1 MAKAR
6 IEEKITVAA
15 PDMPDVAAEE
25 GFDPGLVDQRHVIG
39 HADGFVPVRRRRW
52 TVTRHVYFVSMIMS
66 SIWQQ
71 GVTVSPTATS
81 FPPGFWR

>member
-6 IEEKITVAA
+6 IEEKVTVAA
-15 PDMPDVAAEE
+15 PDMPHVAAEE
-25 GFDPGLVDQRHVIG
+25 RLDPGFVDQRHIIG
-39 HADGFVPVRRRRW
+39 HADGFIPVFGLDAC
-52 TVTRHVYFVSMIMS
+52 HGYFVSMIRS

-81 FPPGFWR
+81 CVRRNFGDED